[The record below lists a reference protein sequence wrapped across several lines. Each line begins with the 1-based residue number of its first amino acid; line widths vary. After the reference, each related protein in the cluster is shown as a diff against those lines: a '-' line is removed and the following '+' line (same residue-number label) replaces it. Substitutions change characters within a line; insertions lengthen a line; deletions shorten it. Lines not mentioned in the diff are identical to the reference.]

1 MTKAYNDIEAVTKLL
16 EEKEGDLELAARIG
30 QTLLDKNKDLQQK
43 NEQLEHDLTIANEN
57 ITQLRHDLA
66 LKNGL
71 LQIYTQDLDTDS
83 ESGSPTKERGMVNWE
98 LLTRKVQDL
107 EKENIQLRQ
116 DAVMQSVSIEEEEK
130 KEMQLINDFVKELN
144 DLRVQNISLQEDLG
158 KKVDDN
164 YRQQEEITHLLTQA
178 IDLQRKVRLLTTEN
192 EELQTSLQ
200 TSKECQNELS
210 QELIDM
216 KEKYAELA
224 DAFQELQEEVRKVC
238 RNRLPKAKRWTFE
251 HSTSL
256 INPDSLASELESSV
270 NPDSD
275 GYISDEKMSRNKRV
289 FQTVKLAGKSK
300 FGRSR
305 RQDSE
310 RAPYTPDMSPHLCLP
325 KHSQPVSL
333 TVWSRASFM
342 NDGSLSD
349 SESAYADSYQTDD
362 DGQFSSISSLGRP
375 GAPGSTDFEAALR
388 RMSSGVAT
396 GTDTS
401 SEDET
406 ALIRCHSPDSL
417 MSGPRYG
424 TNASTFRRY
433 HIPEK
438 LQIIKPLEGSQTL
451 HHWQQLATPHLG
463 GIFEDRPGVQI
474 KGEHR
479 MPELEP
485 ETFTLSDLEEDEDF
499 SNPGKSFVNTCSVYT
514 YTNSTVLHPT
524 DQTRVTPS
532 YLGLQ
537 LAVRAMS
544 QPPSTLNSPEQRHEQ
559 ATSTY
564 STMLGLAKVLNER
577 GIHAIV
583 PTASTSQEK
592 EVSPTPTPTPS
603 PDGSPPPYGLV
614 KIPDLLTGSAIRRKL
629 HLFRTPR
636 SQKQCSVSTAVASGT
651 LTTDDKTSTTVVGSS
666 GNPSIGLMEKLSQIG
681 LENIMT
687 TTGCGVASYPQSSRR
702 SRLPSPYGLSSI
714 PDSSPLTLTANVQP
728 ESEILER
735 QSDNS
740 QGRLEPL
747 KTPATTVSTLSHPW
761 GYVPPMVFGKGAGL
775 TPAIS
780 PPLSRMPNPLL
791 QINSLRRFGV
801 GNQHIG
807 TLETLRTLRK
817 GGFT

>member
-1 MTKAYNDIEAVTKLL
+1 MEETGTENVIAMLVGADVIRMWLLASRVSCGGRLSQMTKAYNDIEAVTKLL

-30 QTLLDKNKDLQQK
+30 QTLLEKNKDLQQK
-43 NEQLEHDLTIANEN
+43 NEQLEHELTIANEN

-83 ESGSPTKERGMVNWE
+83 ESGSPTMCQFAASCAKKWNF
-98 LLTRKVQDL
+98 T
-107 EKENIQLRQ
+107 
-116 DAVMQSVSIEEEEK
+116 AVIQSVSIEEEEK

-144 DLRVQNISLQEDLG
+144 YLRVQNVSIQEDLA

-178 IDLQRKVRLLTTEN
+178 IDLQRKVRSLTTEN

-210 QELIDM
+210 QELIDI

-251 HSTSL
+251 HSSSL

-289 FQTVKLAGKSK
+289 FQTVKVAGKSK
-300 FGRSR
+300 FIRSR
-305 RQDSE
+305 RQDSG
-310 RAPYTPDMSPHLCLP
+310 RAPYTPDMSPHLCPP
-325 KHSQPVSL
+325 KTSQPASL
-333 TVWSRASFM
+333 TVWSRTSFM

-375 GAPGSTDFEAALR
+375 GAPGSTDLEAALR

-406 ALIRCHSPDSL
+406 ALIRYHSPDSL
-417 MSGPRYG
+417 MLGPQYG
-424 TNASTFRRY
+424 ANSSAFRRY

-474 KGEHR
+474 KGNHR

-524 DQTRVTPS
+524 DQTQVTPT

-537 LAVRAMS
+537 LAVRAVS
-544 QPPSTLNSPEQRHEQ
+544 QPPSTLNSPDQRHEQ

-592 EVSPTPTPTPS
+592 VKCKEVSPTPTPTPS
-603 PDGSPPPYGLV
+603 PEGSPPPYSLV
-614 KIPDLLTGSAIRRKL
+614 KIPNLLTGSAIRRKL

-636 SQKQCSVSTAVASGT
+636 SG
-651 LTTDDKTSTTVVGSS
+651 
-666 GNPSIGLMEKLSQIG
+666 
-681 LENIMT
+681 
-687 TTGCGVASYPQSSRR
+687 
-702 SRLPSPYGLSSI
+702 
-714 PDSSPLTLTANVQP
+714 
-728 ESEILER
+728 
-735 QSDNS
+735 
-740 QGRLEPL
+740 
-747 KTPATTVSTLSHPW
+747 
-761 GYVPPMVFGKGAGL
+761 
-775 TPAIS
+775 
-780 PPLSRMPNPLL
+780 
-791 QINSLRRFGV
+791 
-801 GNQHIG
+801 
-807 TLETLRTLRK
+807 ETR
-817 GGFT
+817 